1 MDAPPP
7 LQEAPELPASL
18 GDFTVVGQLGEGGSG
33 VVYAVTRAGAALALK
48 VLRPDLALTDREM
61 KAFLVEAERM
71 RRVAHPSLVPVIDA
85 GTLPDGRPY
94 LAMPH
99 LRGESLA
106 MRLTRGALPPLHAL
120 ALFDGLAGAVAAL
133 HDAGLVHRDIKPENI
148 FLLEGGE
155 RLVLLDLG
163 IAREIDAPA
172 STTTQA
178 GMVRGTPAYMAPERF
193 FGSPASVGT
202 DLYELAVVLY
212 LMLVGRLPWDSI
224 HDARGRMF
232 PRRPADAGVHIPEPL
247 AQALI
252 DALSTSVEV
261 RPASVPAFLERV
273 RRATE
278 EQDVA
283 TAPTQL
289 APLGSPST
297 PRAQVAR
304 TAPPPAPTLASPR
317 ASQRPETTQ
326 NKGDRAMRRVAVAV
340 GVAAAIGTLTTL
352 MLVSSARSRGQAV
365 AIAGAAAIVDAGAI
379 EAPPPSAPVASAAPI
394 EPTATSG
401 QGSLSASAIP
411 ARVAPAGPTAA
422 RTSSPATPSA
432 TVTAPPPTASAAV
445 APVDLPQCR
454 QLLALY
460 CSPAF
465 KATDAGGQ
473 CTLWQPTF
481 AHYLA
486 SPPEA
491 RPAIDDGCRIAYGGG
506 VIVLKER
513 QRQIDA
519 GLHP

>member
-1 MDAPPP
+1 
-7 LQEAPELPASL
+7 
-18 GDFTVVGQLGEGGSG
+18 
-33 VVYAVTRAGAALALK
+33 
-48 VLRPDLALTDREM
+48 
-61 KAFLVEAERM
+61 
-71 RRVAHPSLVPVIDA
+71 
-85 GTLPDGRPY
+85 
-94 LAMPH
+94 MPH

-106 MRLTRGALPPLHAL
+106 ERLTRGALPPLHAL

-133 HDAGLVHRDIKPENI
+133 HAAGLVHRDIKPENI

-224 HDARGRMF
+224 HDAKGRMF
-232 PRRPADAGVHIPEPL
+232 PRRPADAGVQISEPL

-252 DALSTSVEV
+252 DALSTNADL
-261 RPASVPAFLERV
+261 RPASVPAFVERI
-273 RRATE
+273 RRAWDE
-278 EQDVA
+278 PGNAV
-283 TAPTQL
+283 APTL
-289 APLGSPST
+289 MVPVHAPAT

-304 TAPPPAPTLASPR
+304 TAPPPAPEPGALGATDAAKMP
-317 ASQRPETTQ
+317 Q
-326 NKGDRAMRRVAVAV
+326 NQGDRVIRRVALLV

-352 MLVSSARSRGQAV
+352 LLVSSRRAPSPVATSSSSAV
-365 AIAGAAAIVDAGAI
+365 IVDAGAT
-379 EAPPPSAPVASAAPI
+379 EAPSAAASATIAAPAEPTIASPPLAPRASVAVVARAAVTAPPLASTPPQPSAS
-394 EPTATSG
+394 
-401 QGSLSASAIP
+401 
-411 ARVAPAGPTAA
+411 
-422 RTSSPATPSA
+422 ATPSA
-432 TVTAPPPTASAAV
+432 
-445 APVDLPQCR
+445 VDLPQCR
-454 QLLALY
+454 KLLALY

-481 AHYLA
+481 ARYLA

-491 RPAIDDGCRIAYGGG
+491 RAGIEEGCQIGYGGG
-506 VIVLKER
+506 VIALKER

>member
-1 MDAPPP
+1 MDAPSPP
-7 LQEAPELPASL
+7 REAPDLPASL
-18 GDFTVVGQLGEGGSG
+18 GDFAIVGQLGEGGSG
-33 VVYAVTRAGAALALK
+33 VVYAVTRGGAALALK
-48 VLRPDLALTDREM
+48 VLRPDLALTDREI

-85 GTLPDGRPY
+85 GTLPDGRPF

-106 MRLTRGALPPLHAL
+106 ARLTRGALPPLHAL

-148 FLLEGGE
+148 LLLEGGE

-273 RRATE
+273 RRATDE
-278 EQDVA
+278 PDVA
-283 TAPTQL
+283 TAPTLL

-317 ASQRPETTQ
+317 ADMPRNQ
-326 NKGDRAMRRVAVAV
+326 GDRAVRRVAVAV
-340 GVAAAIGTLTTL
+340 GVAAAIGTLATL
-352 MLVSSARSRGQAV
+352 LLVSSARSRGEAV

-379 EAPPPSAPVASAAPI
+379 EAPPSSAPIASAAPS

-401 QGSLSASAIP
+401 QGSPPPSATAAHAALP
-411 ARVAPAGPTAA
+411 GPTAA
-422 RTSSPATPSA
+422 RISSPAAPSA
-432 TVTAPPPTASAAV
+432 TVPAPALTASAGV
-445 APVDLPQCR
+445 APIDLPQCR

-473 CTLWQPTF
+473 CMLWQPTF
-481 AHYLA
+481 ARYLA
-486 SPPEA
+486 APAEA
-491 RPAIDDGCRIAYGGG
+491 RPAIEDGCRIAHAGGL
-506 VIVLKER
+506 IALKER